1 MGDPVGGNFA
11 DHIAQSLASR
21 YRIEREL
28 GRGGMATVFLAE
40 DRKHGRAVAIK
51 VLHEELGAW
60 LGAERFLAEIRI
72 TARLQ
77 HPHILPLLDSG
88 DADGRA
94 LLCHAVRQRRDASR
108 EASARAAARRRGGR
122 AHREGGRLGARLRA
136 RGGRHPPRHQT
147 GEHPPRHA

>member
-1 MGDPVGGNFA
+1 MDDPVGGDFP
-11 DHIAQSLASR
+11 DHIARSLASR

-40 DRKHGRAVAIK
+40 DLKHGRAVAIK

-60 LGAERFLAEIRI
+60 LGAGRFLEEIRI

-88 DADGRA
+88 DADGA
-94 LLCHAVRQRRDASR
+94 LYYVCLLYTSPSPRDS
-108 EASARAAARRRGGR
+108 
-122 AHREGGRLGARLRA
+122 
-136 RGGRHPPRHQT
+136 
-147 GEHPPRHA
+147 